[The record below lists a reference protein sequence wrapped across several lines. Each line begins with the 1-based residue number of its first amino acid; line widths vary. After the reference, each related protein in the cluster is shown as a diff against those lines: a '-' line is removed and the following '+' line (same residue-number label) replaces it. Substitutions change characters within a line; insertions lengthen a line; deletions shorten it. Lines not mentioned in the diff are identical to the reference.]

1 MVNHC
6 MHVSAG
12 GVASVKRKV
21 QAQFFCFFSTRS
33 RPASQTLTWSKS
45 SRIEER
51 GERIISDLTAHVCC
65 VSLHLTHGTADVT

>member
-1 MVNHC
+1 MGNHC

-21 QAQFFCFFSTRS
+21 QAQFFFFLTHS